1 MVRLIISS
9 SISLSTVSLSRA
21 ALGRGRFR
29 CEPQTNLRTA
39 FRSIRSRS
47 RAERR
52 VRAEERERGGVIYW
66 SFRGIGAF
74 GIKSVRPFTRPS
86 GCYSVSRLCRCPM
99 RLSPSPFP
107 HNPCPPS
114 TDSSPPWQKGS
125 QTYRY
130 GPIRLNLQRG
140 CNNCNVSE
148 MLFAIKCRK
157 ILFQKVIFHFNTF
170 KSYLYCLNYFLF
182 YFTILQNTFSTDPG
196 HFYIH
201 IEDKDKRQLK
211 QLQKI

>member
-1 MVRLIISS
+1 
-9 SISLSTVSLSRA
+9 
-21 ALGRGRFR
+21 
-29 CEPQTNLRTA
+29 
-39 FRSIRSRS
+39 
-47 RAERR
+47 
-52 VRAEERERGGVIYW
+52 VRAEERERGEGVIYW

-107 HNPCPPS
+107 HNLCPPS
-114 TDSSPPWQKGS
+114 TDSSPPRQKGS

-148 MLFAIKCRK
+148 MLFAIKFRK

-201 IEDKDKRQLK
+201 IEDKDKR
-211 QLQKI
+211 IN